1 MRNVDTSVRGLMAAE
16 IHKHMHICNEGAK
29 KFLGREFQLYKVIF
43 IFIFLKEYII
53 YMNLKKLKLSD
64 CC

>member
-16 IHKHMHICNEGAK
+16 IHKHMHICNESAK

-53 YMNLKKLKLSD
+53 I
-64 CC
+64 